1 MFRKTLSGGLKP
13 ASSMEKLTMKK
24 LVLTA
29 LFIGANLTANAE
41 NLRYFGQTTDSYQS
55 QTDYGNNTAKGR
67 YAVSDGTRIYYEVYG
82 QGEPIVV
89 LHGGLVGS
97 VAEMGQFID
106 KLSQNRQVIAIST
119 RGHGKSEVGNAIPS
133 YEQKAKDI
141 QAVLQQQNIAKTD
154 LLGFS
159 DGAYSALMFAKNH
172 PAQTQKIVAIG
183 AGEWKQGFRNLG
195 DGNFEAFA
203 QLDPAY
209 WQQQATIRPNPNAT
223 PAWFAGS
230 IQYYNQLNFGEN
242 VFKSIDAKVLML
254 VGEDDQN
261 APLDTVISA
270 YKMLPNADLA
280 VIANT
285 PHPAFAVNFE
295 AVWQQIEPFLNQ

>member
-1 MFRKTLSGGLKP
+1 
-13 ASSMEKLTMKK
+13 MKK
-24 LVLTA
+24 LLLTA
-29 LFIGANLTANAE
+29 LFIGASLNINAE
-41 NLRYFGQTTDSYQS
+41 NLRYFGQTADSYQS
-55 QTDYGNNTAKGR
+55 QTDYGNNAANGR

-97 VAEMGQFID
+97 VAEMGQLID
-106 KLSQNRQVIAIST
+106 KLAQNRQVIAIST
-119 RGHGKSEVGNAIPS
+119 RGHGKSEVGKVTPT

-141 QAVLQQQNIAKTD
+141 RAVLKRQNIAKTD

-159 DGAYSALMFAKNH
+159 DGAYSALMFAKNY
-172 PAQTQKIVAIG
+172 PAQAQKIVAIG
-183 AGEWKQGFRNLG
+183 AGEWKKGFRNLG
-195 DGNFEAFA
+195 DGNFNEFA
-203 QLDPAY
+203 KLDPAY
-209 WQQQATIRPNPNAT
+209 WQQQAKIRPNPSAT
-223 PAWFAGS
+223 QTWFADS

-242 VFKSIDAKVLML
+242 VFKNIDAKVLML